1 MSQRPPSILLFDVMS
16 TLVYDPIAAEI
27 PEFFGMSL
35 QELYDRK
42 HPTAWQRF
50 ERGEISE
57 SAFYN
62 IYLPDRSQPVDGDA
76 LRDVLYDAYRWLDG
90 MESLL
95 AGLSEAD
102 VELHAFSNYPIWYEI
117 IDDKLQLSR
126 FLDWSFVSW
135 NTGLRKPQ
143 KEAYLDVVETLEV
156 DGGDCLFIDNRR
168 DNCLAA
174 RQVGIDSI
182 VFESHSAL
190 VGEFVERSL
199 LSKSVD

>member
-16 TLVYDPIAAEI
+16 TLVYDPIASEI

-35 QELYDRK
+35 PELYDRK

-57 SAFYN
+57 STFYD
-62 IYLPDRSQPVDGDA
+62 IYLPDRSQPVDGAA
-76 LRDVLYDAYRWLDG
+76 LRDVLYNAYRWLDG
-90 MESLL
+90 MEPLL
-95 AGLSEAD
+95 AELADAD

-126 FLDWSFVSW
+126 FLDWTFVSW
-135 NTGLRKPQ
+135 NTGLRKPH
-143 KEAYLDVVETLEV
+143 KEAYIDVIDTLEV
-156 DGGDCLFIDNRR
+156 SAGDCLFIDNRR
-168 DNCLAA
+168 ENCRAA

-182 VFESHSAL
+182 VFEDRTAL
-190 VGEFVERSL
+190 VGELEQRSRG
-199 LSKSVD
+199 SMAIG